1 MLTKTTKGL
10 ACMNKHHVFEYLYRD
25 ANNFKAFGEILVF
38 GNISK
43 DYITEISSYLDYG
56 EYFVAEQVNIPTLYS
71 QLWKYSNGPTS
82 ADHAFHE
89 FSLIRPAT
97 EKEISS
103 LDLWGK
109 ASVLLDAFRKASH
122 QSWDCL
128 QSVHCSAP
136 LMRHSISQNI

>member
-1 MLTKTTKGL
+1 MLAETTKGF
-10 ACMNKHHVFEYLYRD
+10 ACMNKYYVFEYLYRD

-38 GNISK
+38 GNISE
-43 DYITEISSYLDYG
+43 DYITEIYSYLDYD

-89 FSLIRPAT
+89 FSLLRPAT
-97 EKEISS
+97 EKEIAS
-103 LDLWGK
+103 LDLWGE
-109 ASVLLDAFRKASH
+109 ASALLDAFRIASQ

-136 LMRHSISQNI
+136 LMRCSISKNI